1 MTKKREIESF
11 SKRYLVDEE
20 VVTSAYM
27 KHLSHLH
34 LKKKLRK
41 NTKQAEKSIQQR
53 IDHYSDNVINS
64 DDDLILNQLM
74 KLLVLMLKKKLIKIS
89 PIFHPSGLPPE
100 MGN

>member
-1 MTKKREIESF
+1 M
-11 SKRYLVDEE
+11 
-20 VVTSAYM
+20 VTSAYI

-53 IDHYSDNVINS
+53 LDHYSDNVINS
-64 DDDLILNQLM
+64 DDDLILYEIIGSD
-74 KLLVLMLKKKLIKIS
+74 VEEEVIKIS
-89 PIFHPSGLPPE
+89 PIFHPSGLSPD